1 MLAQS
6 FWWFYAGLEAIAV
19 FYLAQLSRSPWGV
32 PRCFYQLAIGISLWS
47 GLMAVLL
54 ALGAGQVELGGQVI
68 SYARYLDCLI
78 ATPGV
83 LLSLCWTGMLT
94 LRREKHLI
102 HALLGMAGVMV
113 FSSWM
118 GDLSTSRACYL
129 WYANSGVAFGAIMK
143 VVWGF
148 LRETAQLQSHP
159 LMPSFYDCLAAYLT
173 VSWGGYALVWVMGS
187 AGWGVIDP
195 TQEAFLFCLLSF
207 AGQTGF
213 LLFNLYGL
221 RRLNQLRLRSLA
233 R

>member
-1 MLAQS
+1 MLAQH
-6 FWWFYAGLEAIAV
+6 FWWFSAGLEAIAL
-19 FYLAQLSRSPWGV
+19 FYLAQLSRSPV
-32 PRCFYQLAIGISLWS
+32 PRCFYQLAIGVSLWS
-47 GLMAVLL
+47 GLMAIVL
-54 ALGAGQVELGGQVI
+54 ALGGGQVEIGDQVI
-68 SYARYLDCLI
+68 SYARYLDCLL

-102 HALLGMAGVMV
+102 QALLGMAGVMV
-113 FSSWM
+113 VSSWM

-143 VVWGF
+143 VVWGY
-148 LRETAQLQSHP
+148 LRELARFQDDP
-159 LMPSFYDCLAAYLT
+159 IPSLYDCLATYLT
-173 VSWGGYALVWVMGS
+173 LCWSGYALVWVLGS
-187 AGWGVIDP
+187 AGWGAIAP
-195 TQEAFLFCLLSF
+195 TLETFLFCLLSF

-221 RRLNQLRLRSLA
+221 RRLHQLRLRSA